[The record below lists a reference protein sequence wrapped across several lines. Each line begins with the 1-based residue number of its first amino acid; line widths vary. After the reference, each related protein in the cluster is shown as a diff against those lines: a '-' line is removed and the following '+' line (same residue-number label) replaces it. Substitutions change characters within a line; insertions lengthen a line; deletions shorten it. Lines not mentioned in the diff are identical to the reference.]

1 MDSDT
6 NTGTCLRPSC
16 TAIVCPTISGKIVEV
31 RDHVLIMR
39 FERVAFISSTR
50 RMRRSSMNG
59 PFLELR
65 DIPYDLPFPRLRPR
79 TMSRELAFLG
89 SRVRRP
95 SVILPHGVTG
105 WRAPLAL
112 PSPPPCGWS
121 TGFMAVPRPDGRLP
135 CQRERPALPPD
146 SLACVTFESCP

>member
-1 MDSDT
+1 V
-6 NTGTCLRPSC
+6 P
-16 TAIVCPTISGKIVEV
+16 AIVCPTISGKIVEV

-39 FERVAFISSTR
+39 LERVAFISSTR

-105 WRAPLAL
+105 
-112 PSPPPCGWS
+112 
-121 TGFMAVPRPDGRLP
+121 
-135 CQRERPALPPD
+135 
-146 SLACVTFESCP
+146 